1 MMFFYLDIY
10 VVLIENITTI
20 HIQLQ
25 FAIYKKKNSKYS
37 NSKNSMKMHPEFL
50 DMNNCLNA

>member
-1 MMFFYLDIY
+1 MFFYLDIY

-20 HIQLQ
+20 HIQLH
-25 FAIYKKKNSKYS
+25 FAIYKKKKSKYS